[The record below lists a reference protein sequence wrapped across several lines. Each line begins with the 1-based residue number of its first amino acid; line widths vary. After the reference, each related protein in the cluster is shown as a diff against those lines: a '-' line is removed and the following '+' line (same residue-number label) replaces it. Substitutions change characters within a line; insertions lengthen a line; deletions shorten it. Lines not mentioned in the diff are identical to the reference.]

1 MEFGKG
7 VIFILT
13 VEDIANLAKEANV
26 GEDIVD
32 EKFLEQIKE
41 GVGDLVAI
49 EIKRF
54 MRELTG

>member
-1 MEFGKG
+1 VIFGKG

-13 VEDIANLAKEANV
+13 GEDIANLAKEANV

>member
-13 VEDIANLAKEANV
+13 GEDIGNLAKEANV

>member
-13 VEDIANLAKEANV
+13 GEDIANLAKEANV

>member
-13 VEDIANLAKEANV
+13 GEDIANLAKEANV

-54 MRELTG
+54 MHELTG